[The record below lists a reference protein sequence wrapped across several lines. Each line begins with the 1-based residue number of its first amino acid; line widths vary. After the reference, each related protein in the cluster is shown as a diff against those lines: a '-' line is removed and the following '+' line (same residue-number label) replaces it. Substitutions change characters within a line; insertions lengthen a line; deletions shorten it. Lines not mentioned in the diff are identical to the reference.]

1 MCVKL
6 DTQQPLELP
15 VSVGGVPGLTAY
27 GWMRGSEVQMK
38 A

>member
-1 MCVKL
+1 MHVKL

-15 VSVGGVPGLTAY
+15 VSVSVVAGLTAY
-27 GWMRGSEVQMK
+27 GWMRGSDVQMK